1 MSSKHGLNKL
11 ETLRRDRFTTSCA
24 SRESISALEISSMS
38 AGSILLKKRMVFRQ
52 PDGTYKYG
60 HYPGEADSFM
70 YHPKKEGKAI
80 ESSSEGQIS
89 FMDEEL

>member
-1 MSSKHGLNKL
+1 MAHISTVRNK
-11 ETLRRDRFTTSCA
+11 FTK
-24 SRESISALEISSMS
+24 
-38 AGSILLKKRMVFRQ
+38 IL
-52 PDGTYKYG
+52 G